1 MKKKNLIKWLLI
13 AIGIIIIVYIIVTT
27 ISIWNYS
34 FVDEKKA
41 TDVVIILGAGTTNG
55 KVSPVFQERINHG
68 IWLYKNGYT
77 DKLIFTGG
85 IGDGNEESDA
95 YAAKQYAT
103 NQGIPEEVILLEEES
118 NITQKNIE
126 NAKLIMDKNSYHT
139 AIIVS
144 DPIHMKRAML
154 MAKDYGIESYS
165 SPTPTTKYISLKS
178 KLPFLAREEFFYIGY
193 KIYRIFQ

>member
-27 ISIWNYS
+27 IIIWNYS

-103 NQGIPEEVILLEEES
+103 NQGISEEVILLEEE
-118 NITQKNIE
+118 
-126 NAKLIMDKNSYHT
+126 
-139 AIIVS
+139 
-144 DPIHMKRAML
+144 
-154 MAKDYGIESYS
+154 
-165 SPTPTTKYISLKS
+165 
-178 KLPFLAREEFFYIGY
+178 
-193 KIYRIFQ
+193 